1 MRSACCLTARQT
13 TSSRTIKW
21 PPGCAPGATSLPLS
35 QWCNTVGFGSV
46 RVWPQFTMNTLAVAS
61 VFLANA

>member
-1 MRSACCLTARQT
+1 
-13 TSSRTIKW
+13 
-21 PPGCAPGATSLPLS
+21 LPLS